1 MRKAGET
8 MTQAVPKATGM
19 GAGPPI
25 SSWVPFSHRAF
36 ALLWTATLISN
47 VGTWM
52 HDVGAGWLMTTISPS
67 PAIVALV
74 QGATT
79 LPFFLFA
86 ERKSVVQGKRVSVR
100 VDIGGRRN
108 HKKKRRRQQQE

>member
-1 MRKAGET
+1 MRKAGEAK
-8 MTQAVPKATGM
+8 TQAVPKATGM
-19 GAGPPI
+19 EAGPPT

-52 HDVGAGWLMTTISPS
+52 HDVGAGWLMTTLSPS

-74 QGATT
+74 QAATT
-79 LPFFLFA
+79 LPRSEEHPSDLQSLMRISSAVFCL
-86 ERKSVVQGKRVSVR
+86 
-100 VDIGGRRN
+100 
-108 HKKKRRRQQQE
+108 KKKNNESTQ

>member
-1 MRKAGET
+1 MRKAGEAK
-8 MTQAVPKATGM
+8 TQAVPKATGM
-19 GAGPPI
+19 EAGPPT

-52 HDVGAGWLMTTISPS
+52 HDVGAGWLLTTLSPS

-74 QGATT
+74 QAATT
-79 LPFFLFA
+79 LPFFLLA
-86 ERKSVVQGKRVSVR
+86 LRSEERRVGKACVR
-100 VDIGGRRN
+100 PGRSGW
-108 HKKKRRRQQQE
+108 RQSR